1 MLERG
6 LPAKLTPR
14 FFRQFAS
21 SFFASKRSYK
31 VTVLLIND
39 LHRPMIIAMIA
50 MGVVQ
55 VAVDQVVDMI
65 AMGHGFVAAAVTVNM
80 VDVVTG
86 AVVLWGAGVGVGLV
100 YGEGVFV
107 DMPVVG
113 VMQVAVVQVI
123 HVIIMLDGGVAAV
136 RAVLMI
142 VVFVVWF

>member
-39 LHRPMIIAMIA
+39 LHRPMVIAMIA

-55 VAVDQVVDMI
+55 VAVDQVVDMV
-65 AMGHGFVAAAVTVNM
+65 AMGHRFVAAAVAVNM
-80 VDVVTG
+80 AGLVAG
-86 AVVLWGAGVGVGLV
+86 AVMLWGAGVGVGLV
-100 YGEGVFV
+100 YRQRVFV
-107 DMPVVG
+107 YMPVVG

-123 HVIIMLDGGVAAV
+123 HVIIMLDGSVAAV